1 MVELQ
6 TERIRLIPLNAKYL
20 KLLIEHEEQMAA
32 ELSLSKG
39 VGSLDCELKQA
50 LYFRLSKVLEDEPN
64 YLWHTNWLLVLKE
77 KNCAVG
83 GIMLKGTPNEQE
95 EVVIGYYTLPPY
107 RGQGY
112 MTESIIALK
121 DWLLHQPNAKYV
133 IADTEKDNMASHRV
147 LEKAGA
153 CLYKETKSLYFWRF
167 HL

>member
-20 KLLIEHEEQMAA
+20 NLLIEHEEQMAE
-32 ELSLSKG
+32 ELLLRKG
-39 VGSLDCELKQA
+39 EGSLDNELKQA
-50 LYFRLSKVLEDEPN
+50 LYFRLSKVLEDEQN

-77 KNCAVG
+77 KNCAIG
-83 GIMLKGTPNEQE
+83 GIMLKGIPSEQE

-107 RGQGY
+107 MGQGY

-121 DWLLHQPNAKYV
+121 NWLLHQPNVKYV
-133 IADTEKDNMASHRV
+133 IADTETDNMASHRV

-153 CLYKETKSLYFWRF
+153 NLYKVTKSLYFWRF
-167 HL
+167 QF

>member
-39 VGSLDCELKQA
+39 VGSLDWELKQA

-83 GIMLKGTPNEQE
+83 GIM
-95 EVVIGYYTLPPY
+95 
-107 RGQGY
+107 
-112 MTESIIALK
+112 
-121 DWLLHQPNAKYV
+121 
-133 IADTEKDNMASHRV
+133 
-147 LEKAGA
+147 
-153 CLYKETKSLYFWRF
+153 
-167 HL
+167 